1 MLVLQLVAQL
11 VPQLIH
17 VASCG
22 WRGVPTSTHH
32 HPSTNCGSNL
42 ILLFLLLSTETHIS
56 FITHSALF
64 TIPPLCPLSPSIHL
78 RHAERGPK
86 HASTERR
93 PCHHWFCLYFC
104 PRISLYLW
112 FSLSA
117 VLQMRPIFFSFVFA
131 FSLLRLVGIW
141 QWWVFSKLFSCQCW
155 LNL

>member
-11 VPQLIH
+11 VPQFIH

-32 HPSTNCGSNL
+32 YPSTNCGSSL

-64 TIPPLCPLSPSIHL
+64 TIPPLSPLSPSIHL

-93 PCHHWFCLYFC
+93 DHATTDFACISVQGSLSVCGSLC
-104 PRISLYLW
+104 PQFSKCGPFFSALYL
-112 FSLSA
+112 
-117 VLQMRPIFFSFVFA
+117 
-131 FSLLRLVGIW
+131 
-141 QWWVFSKLFSCQCW
+141 LFLCCG
-155 LNL
+155 